1 MDLVSR
7 VKGLLLEPQAE
18 WRRIADEAHTTSG
31 LLKNYVAVL
40 AAIPAICG
48 LIGSTLIGASLLSSL
63 LFAVLSYLLTFV
75 AVLAEAMLIEAL
87 APVFK
92 SGKNFANAVK
102 LAAFFP
108 TAYWLAAV
116 FFAVPVLSVLVLLGA
131 YSFYLLWVGLPIL
144 MRVPEEQAA
153 AYAASAA
160 VGAII
165 FAAIASTIAARLSGV
180 SLWV

>member
-1 MDLVSR
+1 MDLGR
-7 VKGLLLEPQAE
+7 VKRLLLDPRGE
-18 WRRIADEAHTTSG
+18 WQRIAGEPHTARA
-31 LLKNYVAVL
+31 LLIGHVAVL

-48 LIGSTLIGASLLSSL
+48 FVGSMLLGAALPASL
-63 LFAVLSYLLTFV
+63 LFAVASYAFTFV
-75 AVLAEAMLIEAL
+75 VVVAEAMLIDAL
-87 APVFK
+87 APMFK
-92 SGKNFANAVK
+92 SGRNFANAMK

-116 FFAVPVLSVLVLLGA
+116 FFVVPVLSVLVLLGA

-144 MRVPEEQAA
+144 MRVPDEQAA
-153 AYAASAA
+153 AYAAGAA

-165 FAAIASTIAARLSGV
+165 FAAVGLTIAARIAGV